1 MEVDDFM
8 KSRLSR
14 KPSGQHQTPP
24 TNRAPSADLFHLAPH
39 LTRAFGH
46 VFGSGRPS
54 KRAAGR
60 QAGGTQGDSGEALR
74 SRRGGEKLSLKLKL
88 CFVRPNLHFFHEDL
102 DKNRCT
108 SRTGCKLQPLKPT
121 SDICVSSC

>member
-1 MEVDDFM
+1 M
-8 KSRLSR
+8 KSRQVQETEWTTS
-14 KPSGQHQTPP
+14 PP
-24 TNRAPSADLFHLAPH
+24 TNRAPSADLFISHPTIH

-88 CFVRPNLHFFHEDL
+88 CFVRPNLHLFMKTWT
-102 DKNRCT
+102 KN
-108 SRTGCKLQPLKPT
+108 SVYQPNPL
-121 SDICVSSC
+121 